1 MPRWRPRP
9 AHHTPRQ
16 HHRADPW
23 HHTPRHDVTGPAH
36 GSATTAPDP
45 GALRARLRATLPHHL
60 VPDRIVA
67 VPELAHTRTGKVD
80 RATTRDR
87 YL

>member
-1 MPRWRPRP
+1 M
-9 AHHTPRQ
+9 
-16 HHRADPW
+16 
-23 HHTPRHDVTGPAH
+23 
-36 GSATTAPDP
+36 
-45 GALRARLRATLPHHL
+45 RARLRATLPHHL